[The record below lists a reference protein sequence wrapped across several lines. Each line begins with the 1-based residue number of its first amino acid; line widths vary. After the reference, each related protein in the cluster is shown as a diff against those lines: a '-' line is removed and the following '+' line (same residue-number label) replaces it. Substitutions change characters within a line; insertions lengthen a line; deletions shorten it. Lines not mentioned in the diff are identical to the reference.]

1 MRHRLPA
8 DLLYITTAQACDQVS
23 PSPPHLTLYVGRS
36 EEIVKTIITQFENKY
51 DVPVTVRYGGS
62 AQLAATILEE
72 GSDSPAD
79 VYYGQ
84 EILALGTLARNK
96 RLKVL
101 PLPVREKV
109 DSRFRSSEHRWVGIS
124 GRARVL
130 IYNTN
135 TVSEVELP
143 DTLDGLT
150 DSRWNGLVGWAPT
163 NSSFQSFVTAMR
175 LLQGEKKTKDWLSK
189 MVQNGSK
196 SYRDNTPLFEAILSG
211 EIHIGLTN
219 HYYLFRQLRDSNGT
233 LPAQNYSPRGGG
245 PGALVNVAGAGI
257 VDSAPNPKRAQQ
269 FIEYLLSAEAQAH
282 FSEEIFEY
290 PLVKGVSAHPLL
302 QPLSELNTPRSN
314 LNEYGNIEGTLQ
326 LLEEAG
332 AL

>member
-1 MRHRLPA
+1 MRLCLPVV
-8 DLLYITTAQACDQVS
+8 LLYLATTLSCGQVS
-23 PSPPHLTLYVGRS
+23 PNPSHLTLYVGRS
-36 EEIVKTIITQFENKY
+36 EDLIKAIITQFENKY
-51 DVPVTVRYGGS
+51 EVSVTVRYGGS

-72 GSDSPAD
+72 GSASPAD

-84 EILALGTLARNK
+84 ETLALGTLARNK

-101 PLPVREKV
+101 PLPLREKV
-109 DSRFRSSEHRWVGIS
+109 DSRFRSREDRWVGIS

-130 IYNTN
+130 VYNTN
-135 TVSEVELP
+135 NVSEVELP

-163 NSSFQSFVTAMR
+163 NSSFQAFVTAMR
-175 LLQGEKKTKDWLSK
+175 LIQGEEQTKDWLSK

-196 SYRDNTPLFEAILSG
+196 SYRDNTPIFEAILSG
-211 EIHIGLTN
+211 EIQVGLTN

-233 LPAQNYSPRGGG
+233 LPVRNYSPRGGG
-245 PGALVNVAGAGI
+245 SGALVNVAGAGI

-269 FIEYLLSAEAQAH
+269 FIEYLLSTEAQAY

-290 PLVKGVSAHPLL
+290 PLVRGVSAHPLL
-302 QPLSELNTPRSN
+302 QPLSELNIPSSN
-314 LNEYGNIEGTLQ
+314 LNEYGNIEGTLE
-326 LLEEAG
+326 LLQEAG